1 MSAESRQPTQSERGL
16 EAHVSEPRFLAL
28 GKVLRPHG
36 VRGELF
42 LQLTTDYPDRVAAL
56 GVVYLAADIDG
67 ADAVACPVD
76 GARRHRG
83 GLILRLKT
91 VTDRDEADAYRNR
104 WVLVPIEDAVPL
116 EDGEF
121 YLFQIVGLTV
131 VTAEG
136 ETLGT
141 VRDVIETGANDVY
154 VVQGGPRGELL
165 IPAAPHVVLDIDLA
179 AKCITVDLPDGL
191 L

>member
-1 MSAESRQPTQSERGL
+1 MSAESHHSTQSERGS

-42 LQLTTDYPDRVAAL
+42 LQLTTDYPDRIAAL
-56 GVVYLAADIDG
+56 GVVYLSADVDGDG
-67 ADAVACPVD
+67 AVAHPVD

-91 VTDRDEADAYRNR
+91 VTGRDQAETYRNQ

-121 YLFQIVGLTV
+121 YLFEIIGLSV
-131 VTAEG
+131 VTAAG
-136 ETLGT
+136 EALGT
-141 VRDVIETGANDVY
+141 VRDVIETGAND
-154 VVQGGPRGELL
+154 
-165 IPAAPHVVLDIDLA
+165 IDLD
-179 AKCITVDLPDGL
+179 AKRITVDLPDGL